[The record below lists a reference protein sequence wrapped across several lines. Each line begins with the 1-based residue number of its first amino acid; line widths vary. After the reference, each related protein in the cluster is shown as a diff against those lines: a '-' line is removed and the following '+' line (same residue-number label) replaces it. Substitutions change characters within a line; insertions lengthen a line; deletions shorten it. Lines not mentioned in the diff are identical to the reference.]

1 MTKFRIFQRRKVLVI
16 MLLMLAHIATA
27 YSQQSK
33 ITVNFTKTPL
43 RSVLVEI
50 EKQSNLSFSFNN
62 NLIDQYKDVSI
73 SLNKASLPATLA
85 KLSEVTGLEYNR
97 LTDDVITITKK
108 EQPKSTGTKSDN
120 KRFNIKGLVT
130 DENNEPLIGA
140 TVLAKGTTNGAS
152 TDITGE
158 FNLRNIKVGDILV
171 VSYVGYHSKNVHVK
185 SASPLRLQLEP
196 TANNLEDVVVIGYGT
211 QRKRDVTTSI
221 SSVKASDIKDFPVS
235 SVEQALVG
243 KMAGVQITQTE
254 GTPGGGMSI
263 KVRGT
268 GSITAGNDPL
278 YVIDGVPM
286 SDLATEGTDMTVNP
300 LSGIDMND
308 IESIEVLKDASAAAI
323 YGSRGANGVVI
334 VTTKQGKEGRPVVRY
349 DGYVGWSQST
359 KKLDLLNAYEY
370 ADLCWEA
377 HNNSYL
383 DLLESKG
390 ITGGSIYDSNEERLA
405 ILGVKAG
412 TTNVNYLIP
421 EEIMPYVNGE
431 QGLPSYN
438 WQDAVL
444 RTAFKQK
451 HSVSVSGGTK
461 AINYYISGN
470 YGKEEGIVRGSD
482 QETFGGRAKVKA
494 QYGKFRFG
502 TNVGISHILYNLVP
516 TEDRYT
522 KETII
527 ATSTMAAPV
536 MPIYNEDG
544 SYNFDH
550 YRWSYKQPQLIN
562 PVALANLREDKMKRN
577 KVTSNT
583 YIEYD
588 IIKGLRLKTEFST
601 DFNSFRRNIFRPSTL
616 PTTVNKTPPSI
627 PSGTTRTKDSF
638 GWTWEST
645 LAFDRKFNKVHNLNA
660 VIGYSMQKESL
671 DASQI
676 SATDFANDLVHTLN
690 YANVASSWSS
700 SRQAWSLM
708 SFIARAQYNYDHK
721 YLVSAAIRADG
732 SSRFGPNNRWGYFP
746 SFSAGWYLS
755 EEDFLKEQTWLN
767 TLKIRASYGISG
779 NFSIGNYEYYSNL
792 KQDNYVT
799 GAGIGNKVI
808 GLYPSSEG
816 NPDLGW
822 EKTAMAD
829 IGIDFGIFN
838 MLRLELDFYNSNTSD
853 MLLNVRVPELSG
865 YTYVRRNIGKVN
877 NKGFEATL
885 TSSNRWGDFS
895 MTNSFNFALNRN
907 KVVDLGGD
915 QTEMVDVYQSVLYF
929 NTKVGEPIG
938 NYYTLVADGVF
949 MNQAEIDI
957 ANDPNDKR
965 IAKVE
970 GAKPG
975 DMKFVDQNGD
985 GIITSDDKA
994 ITGNYMPDF
1003 TYGFST
1009 SMQWKWFDLN
1019 VSFQGVYGNEIANIQ
1034 RRYIDN
1040 MEGGGNSLGHA
1051 RNRWRSEEN
1060 PGDGRTVRANRSAT
1074 GMNGQI
1080 STWHIEDGSY
1090 LRISNIT
1097 FGISCPEKWRKR
1109 IGANSL
1115 RLYFTAYNPFTFTKY
1130 SGYNPEVSNSTNP
1143 LMPGIDYGTYP
1154 IAKSFVVGLNLS
1166 F

>member
-1 MTKFRIFQRRKVLVI
+1 MSKFCNTGKKL
-16 MLLMLAHIATA
+16 LLMVLIAIVGTLSA
-27 YSQQSK
+27 NAQDKK
-33 ITVNFTKTPL
+33 ITLDFNKRPL
-43 RSVLVEI
+43 RAILAEI
-50 EKQSNLSFSFNN
+50 EKQSNQNFSFNS
-62 NLIDQYKDVSI
+62 NLVDQYKEVSI
-73 SLNKASLPATLA
+73 HMSNATLSAVLA
-85 KLSEVTGLEYNR
+85 KLAETTGLQYNR
-97 LTDDVITITKK
+97 KTDDVVIVSKK
-108 EQPKSTGTKSDN
+108 EETSKSATSGSK
-120 KRFNIKGLVT
+120 KVFNIKGLIT

-140 TVLAKGTTNGAS
+140 TVLVKGTNNGAS

-158 FNLRNIKVGDILV
+158 FCLNNIHNGNVLV
-171 VSYVGYHSKNVHVK
+171 VSYVGYHSKNITVK
-185 SASPLRLQLEP
+185 NSSPLKIQLDP
-196 TANNLEDVVVIGYGT
+196 TAMNIDEVVVIGYGT

-221 SSVKASDIKDFPVS
+221 ASVKASDIKDFPVS

-286 SDLATEGTDMTVNP
+286 SDLAKEGTDMIVNP

-334 VTTKQGKEGRPVVRY
+334 VTTKQGKEGKPVVRY

-377 HNNSYL
+377 HNNSYM

-390 ITGGSIYDSNEERLA
+390 ITGGSIYDSNEDRLS

-421 EEIMPYVNGE
+421 EEIMPYVNGVE
-431 QGLPSYN
+431 GLPSYN

-470 YGKEEGIVRGSD
+470 YGKEDGIVRGSD
-482 QETFGGRAKVKA
+482 QQSFGGRAKIKA

-588 IIKGLRLKTEFST
+588 IIKGLRFKTEFST
-601 DFNSFRRNIFRPSTL
+601 DLNTFRRNIFRPSTL

-627 PSGTTRTKDSF
+627 PTGTTRTKDSF
-638 GWTWEST
+638 GWAWENT
-645 LAFDRKFNKVHNLNA
+645 LSFDRKFNRVHNVNA
-660 VIGYSMQKESL
+660 VLGYSMQKESL
-671 DASQI
+671 DNS
-676 SATDFANDLVHTLN
+676 SFTATDFANDLVHTLN
-690 YANVASSWSS
+690 YANMASSWST

-721 YLVSAAIRADG
+721 YLVSAAVRADG
-732 SSRFGPNNRWGYFP
+732 SSRFGRNNRWGYFP

-755 EEDFLKEQTWLN
+755 EEDFLKEQTWIN
-767 TLKIRASYGISG
+767 TLKIRASYGVSG

-792 KQDNYVT
+792 SRDNYVV
-799 GAGIGNKVI
+799 GIGTGNKVT

-822 EKTAMAD
+822 EKTAMTN
-829 IGIDFGIFN
+829 IGIDFGVFN

-865 YTYVRRNIGKVN
+865 YSYVRKNIGKVN

-895 MTNSFNFALNRN
+895 MTNSFNFSLNRN
-907 KVVDLGGD
+907 KVVDLGG
-915 QTEMVDVYQSVLYF
+915 QQEMVDVYQNVLYF
-929 NTKVGEPIG
+929 ITKVGEPIG
-938 NYYTLVADGVF
+938 NYYTLVQDGVF
-949 MNQAEIDI
+949 MNQQEIDI
-957 ANDPNDKR
+957 ANDLKDKR

-985 GIITSDDKA
+985 GIITGDDKA

-1009 SMQWKWFDLN
+1009 AMTWKWFDLSA
-1019 VSFQGVYGNEIANIQ
+1019 SFQGVYGNEIANIQ

-1040 MEGGGNSLGHA
+1040 MEGGGNSLGDA
-1051 RNRWRSEEN
+1051 RNRWRSPEN
-1060 PGDGRTVRANRSAT
+1060 PGDGKTPRANRSAT

-1097 FGISCPEKWRKR
+1097 FGLSCPDKWKKTL
-1109 IGANSL
+1109 GVNTL
-1115 RLYFTAYNPFTFTKY
+1115 RLYFTAYNPVTFTKY

-1154 IAKSFVVGLNLS
+1154 IAKSFVVGLNIS